1 MQLHRIYDIIVFT
14 CSKILVKILKNVY
27 MWKGEWIYILNK
39 KVRNCTKDIT
49 KLLTIAI
56 VGTTIVLAIMLIKYK
71 VLYKVT
77 ISGEEVG
84 YITNK
89 KEFEKL
95 LNEQIINP
103 NNENIA
109 YVDIPELP
117 SYELVLADNS
127 KTSNEEEIYTKVS
140 DMAVTTYKMYAVAIN
155 NNNSVYVDTLQE
167 AEETVNKIKEQ
178 YANKLDEIQISVNEI
193 YTKNME
199 QVEQTVE
206 VASAIET
213 AEVEVLEVV
222 KEQEKIK
229 AATLDGVYFAIKPV
243 SGTITS
249 RFGAN
254 ESIRD
259 HTHKGIDIAAP
270 NGTKIVAAAKGKVT
284 HSGWMGGYGNLIII
298 THENGIQTYYGHCSK
313 LYAKVG
319 EEVEAG
325 ETIALVGSTGFS
337 TGNHLHFEIRKNGK
351 QINPQK
357 YLYK

>member
-1 MQLHRIYDIIVFT
+1 M
-14 CSKILVKILKNVY
+14 
-27 MWKGEWIYILNK
+27 
-39 KVRNCTKDIT
+39 T

-56 VGTTIVLAIMLIKYK
+56 VGAIIVLAIMLIKYK

-77 ISGEEVG
+77 ILGEVVG
-84 YITNK
+84 YVSNK
-89 KEFEKL
+89 NEFEKL
-95 LNEQIINP
+95 LDEQIINP

-109 YVDIPELP
+109 YVDIEELP
-117 SYELVLADNS
+117 KYELVLAGNGE
-127 KTSNEEEIYTKVS
+127 TSNEEEIYTKVS
-140 DMAVTTYKMYAVAIN
+140 EMAVTTYKVYAVAIN
-155 NNNSVYVDTLQE
+155 NNDSVYVNTLEE
-167 AEETVNKIKEQ
+167 AEETVSKIKEE
-178 YANKLDEIQISVNEI
+178 YADKLEEIEISVNEI
-193 YTKNME
+193 YTKNVE
-199 QVEQTVE
+199 QIEQTVE

-213 AEVEVLEVV
+213 AEIEVLEVV

-229 AATLDGVYFAIKPV
+229 AATLDGVYFEKRPV

-259 HTHKGIDIAAP
+259 HTHKGMDIAAP
-270 NGTKIVAAAKGKVT
+270 NGTPILAAAKGKVT
-284 HSGWMGGYGNLIII
+284 YSGWMGGYGNLIII

-319 EEVEAG
+319 DEVEAG
-325 ETIALVGSTGFS
+325 DTIAAVGSTGFS
-337 TGNHLHFEIRKNGK
+337 TGNHLHFEIRKNGT

>member
-1 MQLHRIYDIIVFT
+1 
-14 CSKILVKILKNVY
+14 
-27 MWKGEWIYILNK
+27 
-39 KVRNCTKDIT
+39 
-49 KLLTIAI
+49 
-56 VGTTIVLAIMLIKYK
+56 MLIKYK

>member
-1 MQLHRIYDIIVFT
+1 
-14 CSKILVKILKNVY
+14 
-27 MWKGEWIYILNK
+27 
-39 KVRNCTKDIT
+39 
-49 KLLTIAI
+49 
-56 VGTTIVLAIMLIKYK
+56 MLIKYK

-84 YITNK
+84 YVTNK
-89 KEFEKL
+89 IEFEKI

-103 NNENIA
+103 KDENIA
-109 YVDIPELP
+109 YVDIEELP
-117 SYELVLADNS
+117 QYKLVLANNS
-127 KTSNEEEIYTKVS
+127 ETSNEEEIYNKIS
-140 DMAVTTYKMYAVAIN
+140 DMAVITYKMYAVAIN
-155 NNNSVYVDTLQE
+155 NKNSVYVDTLQE
-167 AEETVNKIKEQ
+167 AEETVSKIKEE
-178 YANKLDEIQISVNEI
+178 YANKLDEIQISVDEI
-193 YTKNME
+193 YTKNIE

-213 AEVEVLEVV
+213 AQTEVQEAV
-222 KEQEKIK
+222 KEMQKIK
-229 AATLDGVYFAIKPV
+229 SATLDGVYFAVRPV

-259 HTHKGIDIAAP
+259 HTHKGMDIAAP
-270 NGTKIVAAAKGKVT
+270 YGTKIVAAAKGKIT

-319 EEVEAG
+319 DEVEAG
-325 ETIALVGSTGFS
+325 ERIAAVGSTGFS
-337 TGNHLHFEIRKNGK
+337 TGNHLHFEIRKNGI